1 MSKLPESVLEQEIE
15 SLKRRCAFLEN
26 LVKKDEENF
35 QAQRTLTEL
44 LSVIPA
50 HIFWYDKT
58 GILQGCSEAQAKAF
72 GYKNSQRMIGT
83 SIYEQKTQEKSD
95 LDILRRV
102 NQRIIETGEPE
113 TAEEPLT
120 YADGRE
126 AIFLS
131 KKVPLKNQRGE
142 IVGILGVAI
151 DITHEKRCEELET
164 DNQALNKANEM
175 MRFWAGAIAHE
186 IRTPLMS
193 IAMMADTLDFFLSN
207 LKQDYPE
214 LWKDSPRKA
223 TSLEYIQKLPKNFAE
238 ITKGMNHFVDMALM
252 KVSPE
257 RARVYELK
265 PMQIKDSVKMVLDAY
280 PFKMLD
286 EDKNERDLVHVNIL
300 DNFTF
305 NGDETLFRHLI
316 YNLMKNAIFFIRKAG
331 KGEVFIEAIAAKKT
345 DKDPHPVNLLILKD
359 TGPGIPAEHLQHL
372 FKAFFSRSQNGTG
385 VGLSLCKTIMNEFGG
400 RIYCESVEGEFTK
413 FVMEFPN

>member
-1 MSKLPESVLEQEIE
+1 MTKSEFDQDVFESLLEFFPGHVFWIDSEGLILGANDKQAKNLAFEKKEDIIGKYVSEICSEKNAEVILENNKKVLLSNEASSFEELNDQTVLGERYFQVQKIPLRKNGKPVGVLGLSTDITDKKLRQKLEAEQEV
-15 SLKRRCAFLEN
+15 LK
-26 LVKKDEENF
+26 
-35 QAQRTLTEL
+35 
-44 LSVIPA
+44 
-50 HIFWYDKT
+50 
-58 GILQGCSEAQAKAF
+58 
-72 GYKNSQRMIGT
+72 
-83 SIYEQKTQEKSD
+83 
-95 LDILRRV
+95 
-102 NQRIIETGEPE
+102 
-113 TAEEPLT
+113 
-120 YADGRE
+120 
-126 AIFLS
+126 
-131 KKVPLKNQRGE
+131 
-142 IVGILGVAI
+142 
-151 DITHEKRCEELET
+151 
-164 DNQALNKANEM
+164 KANEM

-316 YNLMKNAIFFIRKAG
+316 YNLVKNAIFFVRKAG
-331 KGEVFIEAIAAKKT
+331 KGEVFIDAIAAKKT
-345 DKDPHPVNLLILKD
+345 DKDPHPMNLLILKD
-359 TGPGIPAEHLQHL
+359 TGPGIPTEHLQHL

-413 FVMEFPN
+413 FVMEFPA

>member
-1 MSKLPESVLEQEIE
+1 MINETAVTKSLLELVFSFMPGNIYWVDQEGKILGANDQEARTLGFKTRQEAIGKNIREICPPEIAEDIIRKNLLVLE
-15 SLKRRCAFLEN
+15 
-26 LVKKDEENF
+26 KD
-35 QAQRTLTEL
+35 
-44 LSVIPA
+44 IPMT
-50 HIFWYDKT
+50 F
-58 GILQGCSEAQAKAF
+58 
-72 GYKNSQRMIGT
+72 
-83 SIYEQKTQEKSD
+83 
-95 LDILRRV
+95 
-102 NQRIIETGEPE
+102 
-113 TAEEPLT
+113 EEPWVH
-120 YADGRE
+120 ADGTE
-126 AIFLS
+126 KFYLS
-131 KKVPLKNQRGE
+131 HKIPFWVEGQL
-142 IVGILGVAI
+142 IGILGI
-151 DITHEKRCEELET
+151 STDITDQKLREKLEAE
-164 DNQALNKANEM
+164 QEVLKKANEM

-223 TSLEYIQKLPKNFAE
+223 ASLEYIQKLPKNFAE

-331 KGEVFIEAIAAKKT
+331 KGEVFIDAIAAKKT

-413 FVMEFPN
+413 FVMEFPRN

>member
-1 MSKLPESVLEQEIE
+1 MVV
-15 SLKRRCAFLEN
+15 A
-26 LVKKDEENF
+26 
-35 QAQRTLTEL
+35 
-44 LSVIPA
+44 
-50 HIFWYDKT
+50 
-58 GILQGCSEAQAKAF
+58 EA
-72 GYKNSQRMIGT
+72 
-83 SIYEQKTQEKSD
+83 
-95 LDILRRV
+95 
-102 NQRIIETGEPE
+102 
-113 TAEEPLT
+113 
-120 YADGRE
+120 
-126 AIFLS
+126 
-131 KKVPLKNQRGE
+131 
-142 IVGILGVAI
+142 
-151 DITHEKRCEELET
+151 
-164 DNQALNKANEM
+164 
-175 MRFWAGAIAHE
+175 
-186 IRTPLMS
+186 PLMS
-193 IAMMADTLDFFLSN
+193 IAMIADTLDFFLSN

-331 KGEVFIEAIAAKKT
+331 KGEVFIDAIAAKKT

-413 FVMEFPN
+413 FVMEFPA